1 VCDAESWRSRDVAIW
16 PARCAEFSDKNAGR
30 AMVVKTQF
38 NGSEVTGLHV
48 GVRNVR
54 RYFPK
59 AARVIE
65 LQLDHLQIQCG
76 LSPEFWHGEPQIHD
90 PRLCEWLDFKV
101 GHRMGERKE
110 VRLAM
115 TPAGTNI
122 FRLRSSTVKVDG
134 MAGIEP
140 LRA

>member
-1 VCDAESWRSRDVAIW
+1 
-16 PARCAEFSDKNAGR
+16 
-30 AMVVKTQF
+30 MVVKTQF

-54 RYFPK
+54 KYFPK
-59 AARVIE
+59 TIRVIE

-76 LSPEFWHGEPQIHD
+76 LSPEFWQGEPQIHD

-101 GHRMGERKE
+101 GHRMGRRKE
-110 VRLAM
+110 ARLAM

-122 FRLRSSTVKVDG
+122 FRLRSSTAKGDA
-134 MAGIEP
+134 MASMERRP
-140 LRA
+140 AA

>member
-1 VCDAESWRSRDVAIW
+1 
-16 PARCAEFSDKNAGR
+16 
-30 AMVVKTQF
+30 MVVKTRSI
-38 NGSEVTGLHV
+38 GHGLTGLHV
-48 GVRNVR
+48 GANNVR
-54 RYFPK
+54 RYFP
-59 AARVIE
+59 RDTSVIE
-65 LQLDHLQIQCG
+65 LELDHLQIQCG
-76 LSPEFWHGEPQIHD
+76 LSPEFWQGEPQIHD

-122 FRLRSSTVKVDG
+122 FRLRPSTIKGDG

-140 LRA
+140 LTA